1 MLDKIR
7 GKKKDDK
14 DSPDLRGNNNKKD
27 DSDIGGRLKGMVG
40 KVTGKG
46 DEDKKE
52 ETRAPS
58 ERKMPRPMPKPMAK
72 PGEKPR
78 LKPPQKRPADKK
90 QGMSGFGK
98 RIPDDDQRTLVG
110 AAVFGIILIVLV
122 GAGYYFL
129 VYAPYQDTLSNA
141 KQTKL
146 AAVNTYFTGPMATDA
161 RGINLRAQI
170 ESATTPDQ
178 VDAVDVL
185 GPATEAW
192 REYQNQQIN
201 TQKDPYNRVMISYND
216 STGTTKNSIVKVID
230 AKVIVKQADA
240 AVLSQ
245 MQITTP
251 DTVAIPIIISRLQA
265 AGGLINVGNSVDVYL
280 MNGTSSPS
288 TSNSSNAS
296 TSTVSNGTPQI
307 SGATVLAILRA
318 KNSGAINANKSHAQD
333 VAMSNLVQGQ
343 GSSRSEAASEDVDEL
358 LKAVAANNWDQNEVS
373 HNLNSYG
380 WKLSDFE
387 RVSNLGELDAQ
398 YLLLLEVP
406 RENAIFLIQNMNSV
420 ILTVPTQQ
428 APNWMIKELK
438 QIYR

>member
-7 GKKKDDK
+7 GKKKDDT
-14 DSPDLRGNNNKKD
+14 DTPDLRGNNNKKD

-40 KVTGKG
+40 KVTGRG

-52 ETRAPS
+52 EMKAPP

-78 LKPPQKRPADKK
+78 LKSPQKRPEDKRP
-90 QGMSGFGK
+90 GMGGFGR

-146 AAVNTYFTGPMATDA
+146 SAVNTYFTGPLATDA

-178 VDAVDVL
+178 VDAIDVL

-201 TQKDPYNRVMISYND
+201 SQKDAYGRVMITYAA
-216 STGTTKNSIVKVID
+216 GTQKNVILKVAD
-230 AKVIVKQADA
+230 AKTLVSQADA
-240 AVLSQ
+240 TVLSN
-245 MQITTP
+245 MEIKTP
-251 DTVAIPIIISRLQA
+251 NTVAIPIIISRLQA

-280 MNGTSSPS
+280 LND
-288 TSNSSNAS
+288 TSNS
-296 TSTVSNGTPQI
+296 TVSTNGTPQI

-318 KNSGAINANKSHAQD
+318 KNSGTINANKSHATD
-333 VAMSNLVQGQ
+333 IAMSNLVQG
-343 GSSRSEAASEDVDEL
+343 SSRSESASEDVDEL
-358 LKAVAANNWDQNEVS
+358 LKAAAANNWDQSEVS
-373 HNLNSYG
+373 SLLNSYG
-380 WKLSDFE
+380 WRLSDFE
-387 RVSNLGELDAQ
+387 RSSNLGELDAQ

-406 RENAIFLIQNMNSV
+406 RENAIFLIQNMNNV

-438 QIYR
+438 QIYG

>member
-78 LKPPQKRPADKK
+78 LKSPQKRPADKK
-90 QGMSGFGK
+90 PGMSGFGK

-146 AAVNTYFTGPMATDA
+146 AAVNTYFTGPLATDA

-216 STGTTKNSIVKVID
+216 STGTTKNSIVKVTD
-230 AKVIVKQADA
+230 AKTIVKQADA
-240 AVLSQ
+240 TVLSQ

-280 MNGTSSPS
+280 MNGTSSS
-288 TSNSSNAS
+288 SSNSSNA
-296 TSTVSNGTPQI
+296 STVSNGTPQI

-333 VAMSNLVQGQ
+333 VAMSNLVQGGQ

-358 LKAVAANNWDQNEVS
+358 LKAVAANNWDQSEVS
-373 HNLNSYG
+373 NNLNSYG

>member
-52 ETRAPS
+52 EMKAPP

-78 LKPPQKRPADKK
+78 LKSPQKRPDDKRP
-90 QGMSGFGK
+90 GMSGFGRK
-98 RIPDDDQRTLVG
+98 IPDDDQRTLVG

-146 AAVNTYFTGPMATDA
+146 AAVNTYFTGPLATDA

-170 ESATTPDQ
+170 GSATTPDQ
-178 VDAVDVL
+178 VDAIDVL

-192 REYQNQQIN
+192 REYQTQQIN
-201 TQKDPYNRVMISYND
+201 SQKDPYGRVMITYND
-216 STGTTKNSIVKVID
+216 SSGTQKNSIVKVSD
-230 AKVIVKQADA
+230 AKTIVNQADA
-240 AVLSQ
+240 SVLSQ
-245 MQITTP
+245 MDITTP
-251 DTVAIPIIISRLQA
+251 NTVAIPIIVSRLQA

-280 MNGTSSPS
+280 MNGTSSSS
-288 TSNSSNAS
+288 TSNDTTAP
-296 TSTVSNGTPQI
+296 TVSSNGTPQI

-318 KNSGAINANKSHAQD
+318 RDSGTINANKSHAQEI
-333 VAMSNLVQGQ
+333 AMSNLVQG
-343 GSSRSEAASEDVDEL
+343 SSRSESAQEDVEQL
-358 LKAVAANNWDQNEVS
+358 LRAVSARNWDQSEVS
-373 HNLNSYG
+373 SLLNSYG
-380 WKLSDFE
+380 WRLSDFE
-387 RVSNLGELDAQ
+387 RTSNLGELDAQ

-406 RENAIFLIQNMNSV
+406 RENALFLIQNMNNV

-438 QIYR
+438 QIYG

>member
-1 MLDKIR
+1 MVRMLDKIR

-14 DSPDLRGNNNKKD
+14 DAPDLRGNNDKKD

-40 KVTGKG
+40 KVTGRG

-52 ETRAPS
+52 EMRAPP

-78 LKPPQKRPADKK
+78 LKSPQKRPEGKK
-90 QGMSGFGK
+90 PGMGGFGR

-129 VYAPYQDTLSNA
+129 VYAPYQDALSNA
-141 KQTKL
+141 KQTKI
-146 AAVNTYFTGPMATDA
+146 AAVNTYFTGPLATDA
-161 RGINLRAQI
+161 RGLNLRAQI

-178 VDAVDVL
+178 ADAIDVL

-192 REYQNQQIN
+192 REYQNKQIN
-201 TQKDPYNRVMISYND
+201 TQKDPYGRVMITYTDIS
-216 STGTTKNSIVKVID
+216 GTKKNPIVKVAY
-230 AKVIVKQADA
+230 AKTIVSQADA
-240 AVLSQ
+240 VSLSQ
-245 MQITTP
+245 MKITTP
-251 DTVAIPIIISRLQA
+251 DTVAIPIIVSRLQA

-280 MNGTSSPS
+280 MNGTS
-288 TSNSSNAS
+288 N
-296 TSTVSNGTPQI
+296 TSTVSTNGTPQI

-318 KNSGAINANKSHAQD
+318 RDSGTINANKSHMQD
-333 VAMSNLVQGQ
+333 IAMGNLVQ
-343 GSSRSEAASEDVDEL
+343 GSSRSEAASQDVEQL
-358 LKAVAANNWDQNEVS
+358 LRAAAARNWDQSEVS
-373 HNLNSYG
+373 SLLNSYG
-380 WKLSDFE
+380 WRLSDFE
-387 RVSNLGELDAQ
+387 RTSNLGELDAQ

-406 RENAIFLIQNMNSV
+406 RENAVFLIQNMNNV

-428 APNWMIKELK
+428 APNWMIQELK
-438 QIYR
+438 HIY

>member
-46 DEDKKE
+46 DEGKKE
-52 ETRAPS
+52 EMKAPP

-78 LKPPQKRPADKK
+78 LKSPQKRPEGKK
-90 QGMSGFGK
+90 PGMSGFGR

-146 AAVNTYFTGPMATDA
+146 AAVNTYFTGPLATDA

-178 VDAVDVL
+178 VDAIDVL

-201 TQKDPYNRVMISYND
+201 TQKDPYNRVMISYKA
-216 STGTTKNSIVKVID
+216 STGTQKNSIVKVAD
-230 AKVIVKQADA
+230 AKTIVSQADA
-240 AVLSQ
+240 SVLSQ

-251 DTVAIPIIISRLQA
+251 NTVAIPIIISRLQA

-280 MNGTSSPS
+280 MNGTSSAS
-288 TSNSSNAS
+288 TSNNTT
-296 TSTVSNGTPQI
+296 TSTVSSSNGTPQI

-318 KNSGAINANKSHAQD
+318 KNSGTINANKSHAQT
-333 VAMSNLVQGQ
+333 VAMSNLVQG
-343 GSSRSEAASEDVDEL
+343 SSRSESASQDVDEL
-358 LKAVAANNWDQNEVS
+358 LKAAAANNWDQNEVS
-373 HNLNSYG
+373 SLLNSYG
-380 WKLSDFE
+380 WRLSDFE
-387 RVSNLGELDAQ
+387 RTSNLGELDAQ

-406 RENAIFLIQNMNSV
+406 RENAIFLIQNMNNV

-438 QIYR
+438 QIYG

>member
-46 DEDKKE
+46 DEDEKE
-52 ETRAPS
+52 EMRAPPK
-58 ERKMPRPMPKPMAK
+58 RKMPRPMPKPMAK

-78 LKPPQKRPADKK
+78 LKSPQKRPDGKRP
-90 QGMSGFGK
+90 GMAGFGRK
-98 RIPDDDQRTLVG
+98 IPDDDQKTLVG

-146 AAVNTYFTGPMATDA
+146 AAVNTYFTGPLATDA

-170 ESATTPDQ
+170 GSATTPDQ
-178 VDAVDVL
+178 VDAIDVL

-201 TQKDPYNRVMISYND
+201 SQKDPYGRVMIAYND
-216 STGTTKNSIVKVID
+216 SAGAQKNSIVKASD
-230 AKVIVKQADA
+230 AKTIVTQADA
-240 AVLSQ
+240 TVLSQ
-245 MQITTP
+245 MDITTP

-280 MNGTSSPS
+280 MNGTSGSS
-288 TSNSSNAS
+288 TSNSTT
-296 TSTVSNGTPQI
+296 TSTMSSNGTPQI

-318 KNSGAINANKSHAQD
+318 KNSGTINANKSHAQT
-333 VAMSNLVQGQ
+333 VAMSNLVQG
-343 GSSRSEAASEDVDEL
+343 SSRSESASEDVDEL
-358 LKAVAANNWDQNEVS
+358 LKAAAANNWDQSEVS
-373 HNLNSYG
+373 SLLKSYG
-380 WKLSDFE
+380 WRLSDFE
-387 RVSNLGELDAQ
+387 RTSNLGELDAQ

-406 RENAIFLIQNMNSV
+406 RENAVFLIQNMNNV

-438 QIYR
+438 QIYG

>member
-7 GKKKDDK
+7 GKKKEDK
-14 DSPDLRGNNNKKD
+14 DTPDLRGNNNKKD

-52 ETRAPS
+52 EMRAPS
-58 ERKMPRPMPKPMAK
+58 ERKMPRPMPKPMVK

-78 LKPPQKRPADKK
+78 LKPPQKRPEGKRP
-90 QGMSGFGK
+90 GTGGFGK

-110 AAVFGIILIVLV
+110 AAVFGIILIILV

-129 VYAPYQDTLSNA
+129 VYAPYQDSLSNS
-141 KQTKL
+141 KQVKL
-146 AAVNTYFTGPMATDA
+146 AAVNTYFTGPLATDA

-178 VDAVDVL
+178 ADAIDVL

-192 REYQNQQIN
+192 REYQNKQIN
-201 TQKDPYNRVMISYND
+201 SQKDPYGRVMISY
-216 STGTTKNSIVKVID
+216 SAGSQKN
-230 AKVIVKQADA
+230 VIVKATDAKTLVSQADA
-240 AVLSQ
+240 GALSKMTIQ
-245 MQITTP
+245 TP
-251 DTVAIPIIISRLQA
+251 DTVAIPIIVSRLQA

-280 MNGTSSPS
+280 MNT
-288 TSNSSNAS
+288 TSNSNN
-296 TSTVSNGTPQI
+296 TTVSSTNGTPQI

-318 KNSGAINANKSHAQD
+318 KDSGTINANKSHAQD
-333 VAMSNLVQGQ
+333 VAMSNLVQG
-343 GSSRSEAASEDVDEL
+343 SSRSESASEDVDQL
-358 LKAVAANNWDQNEVS
+358 LKAAAANNWDQSEVS
-373 HNLNSYG
+373 SLLNSYG
-380 WKLSDFE
+380 WRLSDFE
-387 RVSNLGELDAQ
+387 RTSNLGELDAQ

-406 RENAIFLIQNMNSV
+406 RQNAIFLIQNMNNV

-438 QIYR
+438 QIYG

>member
-7 GKKKDDK
+7 GKKKEDK
-14 DSPDLRGNNNKKD
+14 DTPDLRGNNNKKD

-52 ETRAPS
+52 EKRAPS
-58 ERKMPRPMPKPMAK
+58 ERKMPRPMPKPMVK

-78 LKPPQKRPADKK
+78 LKPPQKRPEGKRP
-90 QGMSGFGK
+90 GMGGFGK

-110 AAVFGIILIVLV
+110 AAVFGIILIILV

-129 VYAPYQDTLSNA
+129 VYAPYQDSLSNS
-141 KQTKL
+141 KQVKL
-146 AAVNTYFTGPMATDA
+146 AAVNTYFTGPLATDA

-178 VDAVDVL
+178 ADAIDVL

-192 REYQNQQIN
+192 REYQNKQIN
-201 TQKDPYNRVMISYND
+201 SQKDPYGRVMISY
-216 STGTTKNSIVKVID
+216 SAGSQKNAIVKATD
-230 AKVIVKQADA
+230 AKTLVSQADA
-240 AVLSQ
+240 GALSKMTIQ
-245 MQITTP
+245 TP
-251 DTVAIPIIISRLQA
+251 DTVAIPIIVSRLQA

-280 MNGTSSPS
+280 MNA
-288 TSNSSNAS
+288 TSNSNN
-296 TSTVSNGTPQI
+296 TTVSSTNGTPQI

-318 KNSGAINANKSHAQD
+318 KDSGTINANKSHAQD
-333 VAMSNLVQGQ
+333 VAMSNLVQS
-343 GSSRSEAASEDVDEL
+343 SSRSESASEDVDQL
-358 LKAVAANNWDQNEVS
+358 LKAAAANNWDQSEVS
-373 HNLNSYG
+373 SLLNSYG
-380 WKLSDFE
+380 WRLSDFE
-387 RVSNLGELDAQ
+387 RSSNLGELDAQ

-406 RENAIFLIQNMNSV
+406 RQNAIFLIQNMNNV

-438 QIYR
+438 QIYG

>member
-14 DSPDLRGNNNKKD
+14 DTPDLRGNNNKKD

-52 ETRAPS
+52 EMKTPP

-72 PGEKPR
+72 PGAKPGAKPR
-78 LKPPQKRPADKK
+78 LKPPQKRPEDKRP
-90 QGMSGFGK
+90 GMGGFGR
-98 RIPDDDQRTLVG
+98 RIPDDDQKTLVG

-146 AAVNTYFTGPMATDA
+146 AAVNTYFTGPLATDA

-170 ESATTPDQ
+170 SSATTPDQ
-178 VDAVDVL
+178 VDAIDVL

-201 TQKDPYNRVMISYND
+201 TQKDAYGRVMITYND
-216 STGTTKNSIVKVID
+216 STGTQKNSIVKVTD
-230 AKVIVKQADA
+230 AKTIVNQADA
-240 AVLSQ
+240 TVLSQ
-245 MQITTP
+245 MVIKTP

-280 MNGTSSPS
+280 MNGT
-288 TSNSSNAS
+288 TSN
-296 TSTVSNGTPQI
+296 TTVSTTNGTPQI

-318 KNSGAINANKSHAQD
+318 KDSGTINANKSHAQT
-333 VAMSNLVQGQ
+333 VAMSNLVS
-343 GSSRSEAASEDVDEL
+343 GSSRSESASEDVDEL
-358 LKAVAANNWDQNEVS
+358 LKAAAANNWDQTEVS
-373 HNLNSYG
+373 SLLNSY
-380 WKLSDFE
+380 
-387 RVSNLGELDAQ
+387 
-398 YLLLLEVP
+398 
-406 RENAIFLIQNMNSV
+406 
-420 ILTVPTQQ
+420 
-428 APNWMIKELK
+428 
-438 QIYR
+438 

>member
-7 GKKKDDK
+7 GKKKEDK
-14 DSPDLRGNNNKKD
+14 DTPDLRGNNNKKD

-52 ETRAPS
+52 EMRAPS
-58 ERKMPRPMPKPMAK
+58 ERKMPRPMPKPMVK

-78 LKPPQKRPADKK
+78 LKPPQKRPEGKRP
-90 QGMSGFGK
+90 GTGGFGK

-110 AAVFGIILIVLV
+110 AAVFGIILIILV

-129 VYAPYQDTLSNA
+129 VYAPYQDSLSNS
-141 KQTKL
+141 KQVKL
-146 AAVNTYFTGPMATDA
+146 AAVNTYFTGPLATDA

-178 VDAVDVL
+178 ADAIDVL

-192 REYQNQQIN
+192 REYQNKQIN
-201 TQKDPYNRVMISYND
+201 SQKDPYGRVMISY
-216 STGTTKNSIVKVID
+216 SAGSQKN
-230 AKVIVKQADA
+230 VIVKATDAKTLVSQADA
-240 AVLSQ
+240 GALSKMTIQ
-245 MQITTP
+245 TP
-251 DTVAIPIIISRLQA
+251 DTVAIPIIVSRLQA

-280 MNGTSSPS
+280 MNA
-288 TSNSSNAS
+288 TSNSNN
-296 TSTVSNGTPQI
+296 TTVSSTNGTPQI

-318 KNSGAINANKSHAQD
+318 KDSGTINANKSHAQD
-333 VAMSNLVQGQ
+333 VAMSNLVQG
-343 GSSRSEAASEDVDEL
+343 SSRSESASEDVDQL
-358 LKAVAANNWDQNEVS
+358 LKAAAANNWDQSEVS
-373 HNLNSYG
+373 SLLNSYG
-380 WKLSDFE
+380 WRLSDFE
-387 RVSNLGELDAQ
+387 RTSNLGELDAQ

-406 RENAIFLIQNMNSV
+406 RQNAIFLIQNMNNV

-438 QIYR
+438 QIYG

>member
-14 DSPDLRGNNNKKD
+14 DAPDLRGNNNKKD

-40 KVTGKG
+40 KVTGRG
-46 DEDKKE
+46 EEDKKE
-52 ETRAPS
+52 EINAPQ

-78 LKPPQKRPADKK
+78 LRPPQKRPEDKK
-90 QGMSGFGK
+90 PGMSGFGR
-98 RIPDDDQRTLVG
+98 RIPDDDQKTLVG
-110 AAVFGIILIVLV
+110 AAVFGIILIILV

-129 VYAPYQDTLSNA
+129 VYAPYQESLSSA

-146 AAVNTYFTGPMATDA
+146 AAVNTYFTGPLATDA

-170 ESATTPDQ
+170 DSATTPDQ
-178 VDAVDVL
+178 VDAIDVL

-201 TQKDPYNRVMISYND
+201 SQKDPYGRVMIAYAA
-216 STGTTKNSIVKVID
+216 GTQKNVILKVTD
-230 AKVIVKQADA
+230 AKTLVSQADA
-240 AVLSQ
+240 TVLSN
-245 MQITTP
+245 MRIKTP

-280 MNGTSSPS
+280 MNGTSNS
-288 TSNSSNAS
+288 TN
-296 TSTVSNGTPQI
+296 VSNGTPQI

-318 KNSGAINANKSHAQD
+318 KDSGTITANKSHAQD
-333 VAMSNLVQGQ
+333 VAMSNLVQG
-343 GSSRSEAASEDVDEL
+343 SSRSESASEDVSEL
-358 LKAVAANNWDQNEVS
+358 LKAAAANNWDQSEVS
-373 HNLNSYG
+373 SLLNSYG
-380 WKLSDFE
+380 WRLSDFE
-387 RVSNLGELDAQ
+387 RTSNLGELDAQ

-406 RENAIFLIQNMNSV
+406 RENAIFLIQNMNNV

-428 APNWMIKELK
+428 APNWMIQELK
-438 QIYR
+438 QIYG